1 MKNSTRIS
9 LAVSILWLVSI
20 MFVSRNLPDFHRMR
34 FEASLPA
41 LVIGLAVIWALKF
54 VLANMVDGKE
64 D

>member
-1 MKNSTRIS
+1 MKKSTRIS
-9 LAVSILWLVSI
+9 LAVSALWLVLI
-20 MFVSRNLPDFHRMR
+20 MFVSRNLPDFHHLR

>member
-1 MKNSTRIS
+1 MKKSTRIS
-9 LAVSILWLVSI
+9 LAVSVLWLVFI
-20 MFVSRNLPDFHRMR
+20 MFVSRNLPDFHHMR

-54 VLANMVDGKE
+54 VLATMVDDKE

>member
-1 MKNSTRIS
+1 MKKSTRIS
-9 LAVSILWLVSI
+9 VAVSALWLVFI
-20 MFVSRNLPDFHRMR
+20 MFASRDLPDFHQTR

-54 VLANMVDGKE
+54 ALATFVDKKK